1 MVMESAQK
9 ESNDLQQTTSQ
20 SAATLH
26 AVRGSN
32 TRSGQLKTT
41 LCLGRI
47 ASCYHCGGQHKTS
60 DCCFK
65 NEKCRYCGK
74 KGHIV
79 QVCCRAQRRPVS
91 GASSLDARNICTEDS
106 PMEATANPVYEMFPL
121 TSPKPDPLMVFVW
134 VNQVELHME
143 IDTGA
148 SISNQSVKRLTCPHG
163 LMSYAH
169 ILYSLKLVCTPI
181 LVKCCIDWGCINV
194 SIFYRGQ
201 KE

>member
-1 MVMESAQK
+1 MWKLAEFYDFGDNLKDILRDRLVCGTFDKRIQRRLLGEADLTYQKAYDLAMVMESAQK

-121 TSPKPDPLMVFVW
+121 TSPKPDPLMVFV
-134 VNQVELHME
+134 
-143 IDTGA
+143 
-148 SISNQSVKRLTCPHG
+148 
-163 LMSYAH
+163 
-169 ILYSLKLVCTPI
+169 
-181 LVKCCIDWGCINV
+181 
-194 SIFYRGQ
+194 
-201 KE
+201 